1 VPKIGWS
8 PMRLFLSKCLYCCRP
23 WAMGGGAAVGPRML
37 FLFELFRQNCKAVI
51 LGGQGHLECFRN
63 ASANITYMSIEQ
75 SSTLK

>member
-1 VPKIGWS
+1 
-8 PMRLFLSKCLYCCRP
+8 
-23 WAMGGGAAVGPRML
+23 MGGGAAVGPRML